1 MFPLSKS
8 SMVAVGREYWKT
20 YLPARYQVLL
30 EAGELEQA
38 LTTAVEMTLE
48 AMQSLRN
55 GGFSQWE
62 AWEATRENHLLLA
75 MEPASGSGRRDGQC
89 PKGNKSPA
97 PQAQSRPHPI
107 AFRHQSRARQA
118 ILETQRLIFLKIA

>member
-1 MFPLSKS
+1 MI
-8 SMVAVGREYWKT
+8 AVGREYWKT

-38 LTTAVEMTLE
+38 LATAVERTLE
-48 AMQSLRN
+48 AMQCLRN
-55 GGFSQWE
+55 GGYSQWE

-75 MEPASGSGRRDGQC
+75 LEPASGSGRRDGQC
-89 PKGNKSPA
+89 PKGSNSPA
-97 PQAQSRPHPI
+97 PQAQARPHPM
-107 AFRHQSRARQA
+107 ASRHPSRARRA